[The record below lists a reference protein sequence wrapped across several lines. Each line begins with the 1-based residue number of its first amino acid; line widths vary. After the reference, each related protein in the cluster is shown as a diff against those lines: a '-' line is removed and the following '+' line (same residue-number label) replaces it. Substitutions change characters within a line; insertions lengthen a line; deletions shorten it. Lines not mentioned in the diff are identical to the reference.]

1 MGPTGLVLLPWLRLE
16 TSSEHS
22 RAFSL
27 ALSPLLSSLLLLL
40 LENFLLLFDKGSALR
55 MESNLE
61 LPGGRWDPQAE
72 GFSLPRLS
80 FSGCGNRGFS

>member
-1 MGPTGLVLLPWLRLE
+1 M
-16 TSSEHS
+16 
-22 RAFSL
+22 

-61 LPGGRWDPQAE
+61 LPGERWDTQAE
-72 GFSLPRLS
+72 GFSLLSLS